1 MNTPTPNHAIDC
13 MPRQPAAATN
23 EAGQPRGVGVEI
35 ELGGLDLDQITTRI
49 ELVVGGR
56 VERLSNYE
64 AKIRGTRIGDV
75 AVELDARLFTDLKIR
90 GMLDKL
96 GLDDIQLNLSE
107 NLEKLIASEARRFV
121 PFEIVFAP
129 IEICRLPEV
138 DAVCADFREVA
149 EGTGASVFNAFGMH
163 LNPEL
168 PRTDAA
174 TVLRYLRAFLCLY
187 DELKIAHQVD
197 VSRAISPFI
206 DTFPKDYAVRV
217 LNPDYAPDTPDLIDD
232 YLDANPTRNRPLDL
246 LPVLAW
252 LDEYRVTRRL
262 PKEKIGRRPT
272 FHYRLPNSSID
283 EAGWSVTR
291 EWNIWMR
298 VEDLAN
304 DDDDA
309 LHAVMAE
316 QIKALR
322 GPIERLVNWINPS

>member
-1 MNTPTPNHAIDC
+1 MNCGADHALDLS
-13 MPRQPAAATN
+13 PRQPAAATN
-23 EAGQPRGVGVEI
+23 ADGQPRGVGVEI

-49 ELVVGGR
+49 RHVVGGQ

-64 AKIRGTRIGDV
+64 ARIRCTRIGDV
-75 AVELDARLFTDLKIR
+75 AVELDAQLFTDLRIR

-96 GLDDIQLNLSE
+96 GLDDIQLHLSE
-107 NLEKLIASEARRFV
+107 NLEKLMAGEARRFV

-129 IEICRLPEV
+129 IGIARLPEV

-149 EGTGASVFNAFGMH
+149 EGTGASILNAFGMH

-187 DELKIAHQVD
+187 DELKTAHDVD
-197 VSRAISPFI
+197 VTRAISPFI
-206 DTFPKDYAVRV
+206 DAFPKDYTVHV
-217 LNPDYAPDTPDLIDD
+217 LNPDYAPDTTDLIDD
-232 YLDANPTRNRPLDL
+232 YIDANPTRNRPLDL

-252 LDEYRVTRRL
+252 LDEDRVSRRL
-262 PKEKIGRRPT
+262 PDEKIGRRPT
-272 FHYRLPNSSID
+272 FHYRLPNSRID

-304 DDDDA
+304 DDDA
-309 LHAVMAE
+309 LHTAMSE
-316 QIKALR
+316 RIKTLHD
-322 GPIERLVNWINPS
+322 PIKRLVNWIKLS